1 MMSTERNWLQITE
14 YVSLAA
20 SAVGTVAAAVSGQVA
35 MAAAPLTV
43 ALSLNLVNRQRLQQQ
58 TQQDTS
64 SAIAQ
69 LDRIVESLQQQVQA
83 LPDQTLSPITHSLS
97 GLESLTQ
104 TLANRQEEL
113 AQELQVGSQTQAIEQ
128 LQTALAFLREQL
140 IGLGL
145 RIDNLPIPEPVN
157 LSGVEGEIA
166 NLHDRLDVLVEEFS
180 SRPEVPG
187 LAKMQQDTTSSIT
200 QLHHIFE
207 SLHQQVEAL
216 PEQTL
221 STINQSISRVENLTQ
236 ALADRQEELAQ
247 EFQTRPETE
256 AIAQLTEQLSALAL
270 YLNNFPALE
279 GEVSNL
285 REQLDNLSGQ
295 FSSRSEATAL
305 PQVQQ
310 ESNSAIAQFHQIQ
323 AEISSV
329 RGQIDTL
336 TQQFTSRP
344 EATVLPLVQ
353 LESNN
358 AIAQLHQQL
367 EREINN
373 LRLQLNNLA
382 ERLSAKLEVEALA
395 EIKQDTNSAIAQI
408 HQIQAEIS
416 SLRGQ
421 IDALTQQFTSRP
433 ELEVLPQME
442 QQTTSAIGY
451 VRQLQE
457 EIASVRRQLNKLTQ
471 QFNSRSE
478 VEALPQ
484 LQHDASNAIA
494 QLHQQL
500 HGEINNLHIQL
511 NDLTEQLSAKPGG
524 GTLAE
529 IQLETNSAIAQL
541 DAQLQGE
548 VTSLRSQLDDL
559 AEQLNGKLEGA
570 ALAEIQLDTNS
581 AIAQLHE
588 QLQGEVTSLRS
599 QLSDL
604 DREFSSRP
612 EVAAIATLS
621 EALTTLQPPKLEN
634 WPRIKI
640 KVISV
645 GGGAQKAVNRALAS
659 RISNVE
665 FWSINTD
672 SQELTQSYSP
682 NRLQIGESLTKG
694 LSAGGDPAI
703 GQKAAEESRQ
713 EIEAAVEQTDLVF
726 ILAGMGGGTGTGAT
740 PIVAQIAKEMGALT
754 IVIVTRPFIH
764 EGRNRAKL
772 ADVGI
777 AALQNKVDMLIVL
790 PIDNVFSMIS
800 EWTPIQEAFR
810 VVDDLVCQGVQGVA
824 NIINNPGLVNVDLAD
839 LKKVIASA
847 GLGVIGTG
855 VGTGKSRAKSAAM
868 AAISSP
874 LMEVPIKGAKSVIFY
889 ITGSSDISVQ
899 EINAA
904 AETINQAVDANT
916 NITFGAGI
924 DDRLQDEVRI
934 TAIATGLPVPSSR

>member
-1 MMSTERNWLQITE
+1 MSTQRNWLQITE

-69 LDRIVESLQQQVQA
+69 LDRIVQSLQQQVQA
-83 LPDQTLSPITHSLS
+83 LPDQTLSPIADSLS
-97 GLESLTQ
+97 GLENITQ

-113 AQELQVGSQTQAIEQ
+113 AQQLQVGSQTQAIEQ

-140 IGLGL
+140 IGLGM

-166 NLHDRLDVLVEEFS
+166 NLHDRLDALVEEFS
-180 SRPEVPG
+180 SRPEVAG
-187 LAKMQQDTTSSIT
+187 LAKMQQDTNSAIT

-247 EFQTRPETE
+247 EFQARPDTE
-256 AIAQLTEQLSALAL
+256 AIAQLTDQLSALAL
-270 YLNNFPALE
+270 DLNNLPALE
-279 GEVSNL
+279 AEVTNL
-285 REQLDNLSGQ
+285 REELDNLSGQ

-310 ESNSAIAQFHQIQ
+310 ES
-323 AEISSV
+323 SS
-329 RGQIDTL
+329 
-336 TQQFTSRP
+336 
-344 EATVLPLVQ
+344 
-353 LESNN
+353 

-367 EREINN
+367 ESEINN
-373 LRLQLNNLA
+373 LRIQLNDLT
-382 ERLSAKLEVEALA
+382 EHLSAKPKIGTLA
-395 EIKQDTNSAIAQI
+395 EIQQESSSASAQLHQELQAEISNFRSQINDLAEQLSSKAEGSEITQIQQESKSAIALLNFQLQGEVTYLRSQLDDLAELLRAKTEVGTSAEIQLDTNSAIAQ
-408 HQIQAEIS
+408 
-416 SLRGQ
+416 
-421 IDALTQQFTSRP
+421 
-433 ELEVLPQME
+433 
-442 QQTTSAIGY
+442 
-451 VRQLQE
+451 
-457 EIASVRRQLNKLTQ
+457 
-471 QFNSRSE
+471 
-478 VEALPQ
+478 
-484 LQHDASNAIA
+484 
-494 QLHQQL
+494 LH
-500 HGEINNLHIQL
+500 
-511 NDLTEQLSAKPGG
+511 
-524 GTLAE
+524 
-529 IQLETNSAIAQL
+529 
-541 DAQLQGE
+541 AQLQGE
-548 VTSLRSQLDDL
+548 VTSLRSQLNDI

-570 ALAEIQLDTNS
+570 ALAEIQQESKT
-581 AIAQLHE
+581 AIGQLHA
-588 QLQGEVTSLRS
+588 QLQGEVISLRS

-621 EALTTLQPPKLEN
+621 EALTVLQPPKLEN
-634 WPRIKI
+634 WPRIKV

-645 GGGAQKAVNRALAS
+645 GGGAEKAVNRALAS

-672 SQELTQSYSP
+672 CQELTQSYAP
-682 NRLQIGESLTKG
+682 NRLQIGQSLTQG

-726 ILAGMGGGTGTGAT
+726 ILAGMGGGTGTGAA
-740 PIVAQIAKEMGALT
+740 PIVAEIAKEMGALT
-754 IVIVTRPFIH
+754 IGIVTRPFIH
-764 EGRNRAKL
+764 EGRNRAKF
-772 ADVGI
+772 AEVGI
-777 AALQNKVDMLIVL
+777 ADLQTKVDMLIVI

-810 VVDDLVCQGVQGVA
+810 VIDDLICQGVQGIS

-839 LKKVIASA
+839 LKKVITSA
-847 GLGVIGTG
+847 GLGVVGTG

-874 LMEVPIKGAKSVIFY
+874 LMEVPIKGAKSIIFY